1 MNAFEYLAT
10 CRELAQLR
18 SQDGFIDNDTLRIE
32 IQEDASQAVT
42 AWVEFEEVLV
52 EAAGCVADRVT
63 CAGRVRLA
71 KDARGEIVGMEIV

>member
-18 SQDGFIDNDTLRIE
+18 SQDGFIDNDTLRVE
-32 IQEDASQAVT
+32 IQEETPQAVV

-52 EAAGCVADRVT
+52 EAAGCVADRVS
-63 CAGRVRLA
+63 CAGRVRLT
-71 KDARGEIVGMEIV
+71 KDTQGDIVGMEIV